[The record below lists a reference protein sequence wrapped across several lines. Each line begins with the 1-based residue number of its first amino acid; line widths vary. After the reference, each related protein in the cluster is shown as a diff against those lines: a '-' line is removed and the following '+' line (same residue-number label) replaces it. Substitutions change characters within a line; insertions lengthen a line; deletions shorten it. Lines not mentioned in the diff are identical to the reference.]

1 MFSPHDVEVESLMAV
16 SRCRTGLDSRL
27 GYGKERP
34 TQKNGRPVHPTPLSS
49 TGRFRNIEVNRRQ
62 RGARAHRHTRSGNTT
77 VSCREFQVR
86 TAKDLEWE
94 REKFQGPRK
103 NRGKGGIRPNQRNKG
118 PHFRDPNYTKGPT
131 PFCVLTLQLFPEKKR
146 KWHEERREIKRD
158 GKRRRKRRRKRRKR
172 TDLSQGLYNPDGV
185 KTRFGLSLLSSVTFS
200 SFEVILKL
208 SSRFVAE
215 EG

>member
-1 MFSPHDVEVESLMAV
+1 MNVPPSISTLRLPTFSLVFKPRVLSKDLLDEKEGREREKWLPLVMFSPHDVEVESLMAV

-86 TAKDLEWE
+86 TAKDLE
-94 REKFQGPRK
+94 
-103 NRGKGGIRPNQRNKG
+103 
-118 PHFRDPNYTKGPT
+118 
-131 PFCVLTLQLFPEKKR
+131 
-146 KWHEERREIKRD
+146 
-158 GKRRRKRRRKRRKR
+158 
-172 TDLSQGLYNPDGV
+172 
-185 KTRFGLSLLSSVTFS
+185 
-200 SFEVILKL
+200 
-208 SSRFVAE
+208 
-215 EG
+215 